1 VLRIEQG
8 REGIRFDLNRPLRW
22 SLAVDDF
29 RHGYA
34 LCWND
39 ANRTVVFLTVHGGGM
54 YHHVKKLMY
63 TVRVDV
69 PDPKFGNM
77 LLEQFGGANGE
88 LAAAMQ
94 YSIQGLNC
102 EDPERKDLLMDI
114 GTEELSHLEIV
125 GALARLH
132 LKPLKFDREH
142 AEADPLIA
150 IAGGGGVN
158 LFNSQGNPWTAD
170 YLKITGELDVDLR
183 SNIAAE
189 ARAKIVYERLINFT
203 VDAGTRDALQ
213 FLMTR
218 EITHMKAFTAA
229 LDSMNKPRFMIGK
242 IPPTAGLVDQ
252 FFNTST
258 GQGEDGELDAR
269 GPWNQGED
277 LQLVEAPAFQ
287 ALAAAQPAPG
297 GDAAVDNRT
306 TSSAG
311 DPEVIEQL
319 LVDQLRDL
327 LNAEGQLVK
336 ALPKMMKAARA
347 ESLKVAFEDHLEET
361 KEQVERL
368 KEVFGLVGAPAK
380 GTPCKGMEG
389 LIAEGEEVMEDGRQ
403 LDDAAADLALIAAAQ
418 KVEHYEISA
427 YGTARTMAG
436 QIGLPAVAE
445 LLNKSLAEE
454 EIADNLMTQLARE
467 FMSESRTGMTKEPKR
482 TRVAAT
488 IDEDE

>member
-1 VLRIEQG
+1 
-8 REGIRFDLNRPLRW
+8 
-22 SLAVDDF
+22 
-29 RHGYA
+29 
-34 LCWND
+34 
-39 ANRTVVFLTVHGGGM
+39 M

-63 TVRVDV
+63 TVRVDT
-69 PDPKFGNM
+69 PDVKFGNM

-114 GTEELSHLEIV
+114 GTEELSHLEVV
-125 GALARLH
+125 GTLARMH
-132 LKPLKFDREH
+132 LKPTKFDREL

-150 IAGGGGVN
+150 IAGGGGIN

-203 VDAGTRDALQ
+203 TDPGTKDALQ

-229 LDSMNKPRFMIGK
+229 LESLNKPRFMIGR
-242 IPPTAGLVDQ
+242 IPPTPGLVDQ

-258 GQGEDGELDAR
+258 GHGEDGEMDAR

-277 LQLVEAPAFQ
+277 LQMVEAPAFQ
-287 ALAAAQPAPG
+287 ALG
-297 GDAAVDNRT
+297 ERDTTDAARVDDRT

-311 DPEVIEQL
+311 DPEMIEAL
-319 LVDQLRDL
+319 LVEQLRDL
-327 LNAEGQLVK
+327 LNAETQLVK
-336 ALPKMMKAARA
+336 ALPKMVKAARA
-347 ESLKVAFEDHLEET
+347 EGLKLALDHHLEET
-361 KEQVERL
+361 KAQIDRL
-368 KEVFGLVGAPAK
+368 KEVFGLVGVPVKSKA
-380 GTPCKGMEG
+380 CKGMAG
-389 LIAEGEEVMEDGRQ
+389 LIEEGEEVMEEGQD

-436 QIGLPAVAE
+436 QIGLPGVAE
-445 LLNKSLAEE
+445 LLCKSLAEE
-454 EIADNLMTQLARE
+454 EVADNLLTQLARE
-467 FMSESRTGMTKEPKR
+467 LMSESRTGMTKAPKR
-482 TRVAAT
+482 ARVGSAK
-488 IDEDE
+488 E

>member
-1 VLRIEQG
+1 
-8 REGIRFDLNRPLRW
+8 
-22 SLAVDDF
+22 
-29 RHGYA
+29 
-34 LCWND
+34 
-39 ANRTVVFLTVHGGGM
+39 M

-63 TVRVDV
+63 TVRVDD
-69 PDPKFGNM
+69 PDPRFGNM

-94 YSIQGLNC
+94 YSIQGWNC
-102 EDPERKDLLMDI
+102 EDPDRKDLLMDI
-114 GTEELSHLEIV
+114 GTEELSHLEVV

-132 LKPLKFDREH
+132 LKPMKFDREH

-150 IAGGGGVN
+150 IAGGGGIN

-203 VDAGTRDALQ
+203 TDAGTKDALQ

-229 LDSMNKPRFMIGK
+229 LESMNKPRFMIGK

-258 GQGEDGELDAR
+258 GQGEDGDRDTR
-269 GPWNQGED
+269 GPWNEGED
-277 LQLVEAPAFQ
+277 LQMVEAPAFQ
-287 ALAAAQPAPG
+287 ELARTDGAAA
-297 GDAAVDNRT
+297 DARVDDRT
-306 TSSAG
+306 TSTAA
-311 DPEVIEQL
+311 DPEMVEEL
-319 LVDQLRDL
+319 LLEQLRDL

-336 ALPKMMKAARA
+336 ALPRLAKAARNEMLA
-347 ESLKVAFEDHLEET
+347 TAFERHLEET
-361 KEQVERL
+361 KTQVERL
-368 KEVFGLVGAPAK
+368 KEVFGLIGAQAK
-380 GTPCKGMEG
+380 GKPCKGMAGLLDEG
-389 LIAEGEEVMEDGRQ
+389 NEVMEEGEEKEDV
-403 LDDAAADLALIAAAQ
+403 AADLALIAAAQ

-436 QIGLPAVAE
+436 QVGLPAVAE
-445 LLNKSLAEE
+445 LLSKSLAEE
-454 EIADNLMTQLARE
+454 EIADNLLTQLARE
-467 FMSESRTGMTKEPKR
+467 LMSAARTGMTKQPKHGR
-482 TRVAAT
+482 ALAK
-488 IDEDE
+488 DASE